1 MQASSIRDPVYN
13 ACIVLL
19 VCITTG
25 FTLLGFRIDVAWLQ
39 MRPVTAVLTL
49 VVALGLALRLRH
61 RGRLG
66 TILCGLLVAVP
77 CAAQISVYIVSGNLP
92 YIDAATAAQPISQI
106 FAAGLLCVGV
116 ALVLDGVLP
125 AHWGR
130 HLLLGIAGAIA
141 AALGGLGLF
150 GVLNGMPQP
159 IESASVSGM
168 RLPST
173 LVLLFSGLA
182 LLAGARL
189 RSVFG
194 SAAPGGSVDG
204 AEQRDR
210 TGLAAGLGILVVT
223 LGATAL
229 VWRETIEDSI
239 RQDEAA
245 VAASVDRV
253 AAAIEVNADGSI
265 TLIEGL
271 VGLFAASEHVDESE
285 WVRYLGSLSLADRF
299 VGIITVGH
307 VLHVAAPASV
317 EGRRVAD
324 VYGKPVAIWPDE
336 DTEEYLPVAYIVP
349 DAPAAREAIGYNVA
363 SDPELYAT
371 VRRARADSTAVI
383 SPRIEFSR
391 FNDPQSRAG
400 FIVMAPVT
408 NWGRSASGHA
418 SGLVYAS
425 VDMAEVVAHA
435 RTDAAAKGIALRIHD
450 ATSPGL
456 AVSLFEDASPD
467 ASHRP
472 HTTTIRIG
480 GRIWNVVGQARPG
493 MPGASGSR
501 AASRVVLGGLIVA
514 LLLFAITWVL
524 AGHRARAMQLARTM
538 TSELR
543 RSQRAQQA
551 ITDTANAG
559 IITAD
564 GDGNVLYMNPA
575 AGEIFGVD
583 ILAMPGKSLT
593 ALMPERYREA
603 HIAGLQRV
611 RSGGPTH
618 VIGGT
623 VELAGLHAGG
633 GEFPIEVLLSAWSS
647 EGETFFTAFI
657 RDITRRKQSEA
668 ELEQKTRELERSNAD
683 LEQFAYVASHDLQE
697 PLRMVASYVQ
707 LLARRYRGRLD
718 PDADEF
724 IAFAVDGATRMQS
737 LIQDLLAYARLGRS
751 GKQPIPAHV
760 GQCAHAAT
768 GRLQEAI
775 VESGARITVDAE
787 CEVMAIPSQLAQ
799 VLQNLIA
806 NALKF
811 RRADA
816 PEIRIGAEREGA
828 NWHVHVADNG
838 IGIDP
843 QHRERVFAIFQRLHT
858 RREYPGTG
866 IGLAICRKII
876 EDGGGR
882 IWVESEPGIG
892 SVFHFT
898 LPAAQDR
905 P

>member
-1 MQASSIRDPVYN
+1 MQASSVRDPVYN
-13 ACIVLL
+13 ACIVML
-19 VCITTG
+19 VCMATG
-25 FTLLGFRIDVAWLQ
+25 FTLLNFRIDATWLQ

-49 VVALGLALRLRH
+49 VVALGLALRLRS
-61 RGRLG
+61 RGRIG
-66 TILCGLLVAVP
+66 TILCGMLVAVP
-77 CAAQISVYIVSGNLP
+77 CAAQISFYIVRGNIP
-92 YIDAATAAQPISQI
+92 YVDAATAAQPISQV
-106 FAAGLLCVGV
+106 FAAGLLCIGV

-125 AHWGR
+125 ARWGR
-130 HLLLGIAGAIA
+130 HLLLGLAGAIA
-141 AALGGLGLF
+141 AALGSLGLF

-159 IESASVSGM
+159 IESASLSGM

-173 LVLLFSGLA
+173 LVLVFSGLA

-194 SAAPGGSVDG
+194 YPLQSGASDG

-253 AAAIEVNADGSI
+253 AAAIQVNADSSI

-307 VLHVAAPASV
+307 ALQVVAPV
-317 EGRRVAD
+317 EGRRVAN

-336 DTEEYLPVAYIVP
+336 DAPEFIPVAYIVP
-349 DAPAAREAIGYNVA
+349 DVAVAREAIGYNVA
-363 SDPELYAT
+363 SDPDLYET
-371 VRRARADSTAVI
+371 VQRARAGSTAVI

-391 FNDPQSRAG
+391 FNDPRSRVG
-400 FIVMAPVT
+400 FIVIAPVT
-408 NWGRSASGHA
+408 NWGGAAGEPG

-435 RTDAAAKGIALRIHD
+435 RTDSAADGIVLHVQD
-450 ATSPGL
+450 ATSPGQV
-456 AVSLFEDASPD
+456 ASLFEDALPD

-472 HTTTIRIG
+472 HTTTIEIG
-480 GRIWNVVGQARPG
+480 GRLWNVVGQKQPG
-493 MPGASGSR
+493 VRGASHST
-501 AASRVVLGGLIVA
+501 AAARVLLGGLVVA

-524 AGHRARAMQLARTM
+524 AGHRARALQLARTM

-543 RSQRAQQA
+543 RSQSAQQA

-564 GDGNVLYMNPA
+564 GNGNVLYMNPA
-575 AGEIFGVD
+575 AGELFGVD

-593 ALMPERYREA
+593 GLMPERYREA
-603 HIAGLQRV
+603 HVAGLKRV

-618 VIGGT
+618 IIGGT
-623 VELAGLHAGG
+623 VELAGLHADGS
-633 GEFPIEVLLSAWSS
+633 EFPIEVLLSAWSS

-657 RDITRRKQSEA
+657 RDITPRKHAEA

-718 PDADEF
+718 ADADEF
-724 IAFAVDGATRMQS
+724 IGFAVDGATRMQS

-760 GQCAHAAT
+760 GQCAHAAI

-775 VESGARITVDAE
+775 LESGARIIVDAE
-787 CEVMAIPSQLAQ
+787 CEVMAIPSQLSQ
-799 VLQNLIA
+799 VFQNLIA

-811 RRADA
+811 RRAEA
-816 PEIRIGAEREGA
+816 PEIRIGAQREGA

-882 IWVESEPGIG
+882 IWVESEPGRG